1 VDLGWLEFYVA
12 GGAAT
17 VMRVA
22 PGGMTAAELAG
33 QALLDLGA
41 SVDRTIDICA
51 YPLDGPVPEWP
62 LPGDVTAR
70 PVRTRED
77 VACYERASC
86 AAWGYPPPS
95 DADVGRAFAGLAP
108 GCFTGY

>member
-1 VDLGWLEFYVA
+1 MRRGGDGDA
-12 GGAAT
+12 GRA
-17 VMRVA
+17 REYW
-22 PGGMTAAELAG
+22 AELAGRVVGELRGRHVAEAFWKVGPGYSPEGAG

-77 VACYERASC
+77 VACYGPGRLC
-86 AAWGYPPPS
+86 RLGVPAA
-95 DADVGRAFAGLAP
+95 V
-108 GCFTGY
+108 